1 MANPNVELKAYG
13 RYFIS
18 TRTYDKF
25 FKAVKFYCPHA
36 NLDAL
41 RQALPT
47 EKLLTKSQLRKAL
60 TKALA
65 AQQQAHDTDIV
76 NGIIRGMG

>member
-1 MANPNVELKAYG
+1 MANPNVELQAYG

-18 TRTYDKF
+18 TRTYHKF
-25 FKAVKFYCPHA
+25 FQAVKLYCPHA

-41 RQALPT
+41 RRALPT

-65 AQQQAHDTDIV
+65 AQQQPNDADIV
-76 NGIIRGMG
+76 NGIIRGLG